1 MGEKDVFKTFFG
13 HGRCSTHDQ
22 ITTVKQCLKDV
33 GPNLRKV
40 FFMCFTSRRL
50 RLKRRL
56 NMVCTRT
63 ANRMCLSEF
72 TKCDHRAISQTR
84 VSWCLSPVQIPAKNY
99 AKNDGHGLL
108 FFCWSCHALPNHAA
122 SSRVNVALH
131 TVVLH
136 SMKMALKQKR
146 SVNFT
151 SDERMA
157 LIELIDGHKTVI
169 EDKKSYAYANK
180 RHGMMLQLKLRH
192 YSLNGRL
199 LQLRN

>member
-1 MGEKDVFKTFFG
+1 
-13 HGRCSTHDQ
+13 
-22 ITTVKQCLKDV
+22 
-33 GPNLRKV
+33 
-40 FFMCFTSRRL
+40 MCFTSRRL

-84 VSWCLSPVQIPAKNY
+84 VSWCLSPVQIPALSDY

-136 SMKMALKQKR
+136 STKMALKQKR

-157 LIELIDGHKTVI
+157 LIELILYMDTKQSLRT
-169 EDKKSYAYANK
+169 K
-180 RHGMMLQLKLRH
+180 RAMPICKQAQTGGMEWC
-192 YSLNGRL
+192 YN
-199 LQLRN
+199 

>member
-1 MGEKDVFKTFFG
+1 MGRIYERF
-13 HGRCSTHDQ
+13 
-22 ITTVKQCLKDV
+22 
-33 GPNLRKV
+33 

-84 VSWCLSPVQIPAKNY
+84 VSWCLSPVQIPALSDY

-108 FFCWSCHALPNHAA
+108 LFCWSCHALANHAA

-136 SMKMALKQKR
+136 SMKTALKQKR

-151 SDERMA
+151 YDERMA

-169 EDKKSYAYANK
+169 EDKKSDAYANR
-180 RHGMMLQLKLRH
+180 RHGMMLQLKLKH

>member
-1 MGEKDVFKTFFG
+1 
-13 HGRCSTHDQ
+13 
-22 ITTVKQCLKDV
+22 
-33 GPNLRKV
+33 
-40 FFMCFTSRRL
+40 MCFTSRRL

-84 VSWCLSPVQIPAKNY
+84 VSWCLSPVQIPALSDY

-108 FFCWSCHALPNHAA
+108 FFCWSCHALPNYAA

-136 SMKMALKQKR
+136 STKMALKQKR

-157 LIELIDGHKTVI
+157 LIELI
-169 EDKKSYAYANK
+169 NK
-180 RHGMMLQLKLRH
+180 WTQNSHWGQKERCLCKQAQTGGMEWC
-192 YSLNGRL
+192 YN
-199 LQLRN
+199 